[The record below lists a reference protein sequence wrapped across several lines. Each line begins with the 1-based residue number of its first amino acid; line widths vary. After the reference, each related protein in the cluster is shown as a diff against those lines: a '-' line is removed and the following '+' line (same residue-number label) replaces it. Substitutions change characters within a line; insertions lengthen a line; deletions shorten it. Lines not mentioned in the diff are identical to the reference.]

1 MSTISDIRDAIQE
14 LAVMSMS
21 EVNNPNVVVGTVVPG
36 SVDQTNRTCIV
47 QPIDTQATA
56 INNVMFSNENSV
68 DPNQVPA
75 DGAIVTV
82 LLQNT
87 SSGFIVQHGAIQ
99 GVNLAGSSHGG
110 LVISAKMIDILNKIT
125 NFVNN
130 FTSTIYNNHVHVATG
145 SDSVT
150 GAPLIISLAPT
161 TSQETTEINNG
172 TPFTVADVENTI
184 VKHGANTPV
193 PSKTAY
199 NAQVQ
204 LAEGILAQAQ
214 ATVTGITN
222 VLSQYKQGTVE
233 FDQTSA
239 SLDRA
244 KVQLA
249 EAQANLDALKQN
261 PK

>member
-1 MSTISDIRDAIQE
+1 MSSISDIRDAIQE

-21 EVNNPNVVVGTVVPG
+21 EVSNPNVIVGTVVAG

-47 QPIDTQATA
+47 QPIDSQATI
-56 INNVMFSNENSV
+56 INNVMFSNENDV

-75 DGAIVTV
+75 EGAIVTV
-82 LLQNT
+82 LLQNS
-87 SSGFIVQHGAIQ
+87 SSGFIIQHGAIQ
-99 GVNLAGSSHGG
+99 GVNLAGSDHGG

-125 NFVNN
+125 DYVNN
-130 FTSTIYNNHVHVATG
+130 FTTQIYNVHTHT
-145 SDSVT
+145 VT
-150 GAPLIISLAPT
+150 IASLGTPTPSAPT
-161 TSQETTEINNG
+161 TSLETTEINNG
-172 TPFTVADVENTI
+172 TPFTVSDVENAI

-199 NAQVQ
+199 NANLLV
-204 LAEGILAQAQ
+204 AEGILAQAQ

-222 VLSQYKQGTVE
+222 VLSGYQQGTVE

-249 EAQANLDALKQN
+249 EAQANYDFLKQN